1 MTALGFSSQIDQ
13 YEIIGHPLHED
24 EICTVFLAEHK
35 VTGLKAAIKRINKES
50 FYAHCE
56 IQKVVEA
63 NILAQCKHS
72 NIVTL
77 IEYFSTKTEI
87 YIITEYQAGGDLKAM
102 LLDEKTMDEQLCKM
116 FALDIAEGL
125 KYLHQKGIVHR
136 DIKLNNIMISNR
148 NEEGI
153 ARIADFGFSTRI
165 APGEK
170 LTGILGTLGYMAPEM
185 VQGHPY
191 N

>member
-1 MTALGFSSQIDQ
+1 M
-13 YEIIGHPLHED
+13 E
-24 EICTVFLAEHK
+24 
-35 VTGLKAAIKRINKES
+35 
-50 FYAHCE
+50 
-56 IQKVVEA
+56 EA
-63 NILAQCKHS
+63 NILAQCKHA
-72 NIVTL
+72 NVITL

-102 LLDEKTMDEQLCKM
+102 LLDEKIMDEKLGKM

-153 ARIADFGFSTRI
+153 ARIADFGFSTRV
-165 APGEK
+165 APG
-170 LTGILGTLGYMAPEM
+170 
-185 VQGHPY
+185 
-191 N
+191 